1 MSVFDIFQG
10 FSAKR
15 KWYCDT

>member
-1 MSVFDIFQG
+1 MSVFDIFQR